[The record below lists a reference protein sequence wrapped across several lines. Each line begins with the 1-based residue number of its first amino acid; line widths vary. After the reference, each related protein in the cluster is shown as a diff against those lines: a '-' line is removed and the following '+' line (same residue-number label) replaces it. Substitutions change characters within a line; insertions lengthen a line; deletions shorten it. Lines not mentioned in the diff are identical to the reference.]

1 MGLCESCLA
10 GTHASSN
17 RMHSQ
22 KEVLLRDSDSADSF
36 GSYVPPSL
44 RNASAITGADVLSSK
59 EALERQHGGRSFRPS
74 VATQFA
80 LVEQEVRLGSV
91 NLGLG
96 NHRKV
101 LI

>member
-1 MGLCESCLA
+1 MGLCESCIA

-59 EALERQHGGRSFRPS
+59 EALERQHGELQAVHLASGRADSRFV
-74 VATQFA
+74 VARGSA
-80 LVEQEVRLGSV
+80 EVRSCSKL
-91 NLGLG
+91 
-96 NHRKV
+96 
-101 LI
+101 